1 MTFRDY
7 AQGAFRMR
15 GIGKGQT
22 VNVYIVPEVKKLI
35 DGTDSGGGGG
45 GGNSNNVLSNVS
57 AWLVVNSMRSETLQ
71 QNLLLEQ
78 SMKNVWRKRAYECL
92 KDDYVESI
100 YGSNPNH
107 LNKQKLN
114 VNKSLDIFRERV
126 DYHISNKF
134 SDGMN
139 KTLLKKLKDLAQEH
153 HKIIYNEDQVVVDG
167 LVNECR
173 KYLPEH
179 CGTKLPL

>member
-1 MTFRDY
+1 M
-7 AQGAFRMR
+7 
-15 GIGKGQT
+15 
-22 VNVYIVPEVKKLI
+22 PEVKKLI

-107 LNKQKLN
+107 LNNADVLMLSKHQTAFLFFLPWTSPNILFSTDKLA
-114 VNKSLDIFRERV
+114 L
-126 DYHISNKF
+126 F
-134 SDGMN
+134 SMLSSQ
-139 KTLLKKLKDLAQEH
+139 LLL
-153 HKIIYNEDQVVVDG
+153 
-167 LVNECR
+167 
-173 KYLPEH
+173 
-179 CGTKLPL
+179 